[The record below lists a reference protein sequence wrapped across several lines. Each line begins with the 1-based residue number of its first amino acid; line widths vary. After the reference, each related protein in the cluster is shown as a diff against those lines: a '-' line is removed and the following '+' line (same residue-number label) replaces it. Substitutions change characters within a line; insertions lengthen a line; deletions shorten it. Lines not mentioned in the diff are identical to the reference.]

1 MIPESPDQ
9 IALNK
14 FLYSYPAHSHILV
27 LVHIHMLMHV
37 HVLVPIHIH
46 MLMHVHVLV
55 PIHVPVLIH
64 IHEVRIRNSIF
75 NIQYSIF
82 NIKD

>member
-9 IALNK
+9 IALNQ

-37 HVLVPIHIH
+37 HVLVPIH
-46 MLMHVHVLV
+46 
-55 PIHVPVLIH
+55 VPVLVH